1 MNANTFRLTTSRQ
14 RPVEGGLM
22 KIVVLVKHVPEP
34 TASWRFADDF
44 TVERSAIAGR
54 LSELDEYAVEQAV
67 RLAEAGAGVE
77 IAYLTMGP
85 AAAAEGLRKALAM
98 GGDAAVH
105 VVDDAIHGSDAVA
118 TSLVLATA
126 IRRMGF
132 DLVLTGMASTDAEM
146 SVVPV
151 MVADRLGVPSVSS
164 AFAIAVE
171 DDVVKAQR
179 DTDDAIEELTAPLP
193 ALVSVTDRSGE
204 PRYPSFKGIV
214 AGKKKPLATWSLAD
228 LDIAAERVGAGA
240 AGTVVRAARPRPPR
254 QTGTV
259 IPDDGDAAS
268 RLADFLAAN
277 NLL

>member
-1 MNANTFRLTTSRQ
+1 
-14 RPVEGGLM
+14 M

-34 TASWRFADDF
+34 TATWRFADDF
-44 TVERSAIAGR
+44 TVDRSAIAGR

-67 RLAEAGAGVE
+67 RLAEAGDEVE
-77 IAYLTMGP
+77 IVYLTMGP
-85 AAAAEGLRKALAM
+85 AVAAEGLRKALAM

-151 MVADRLGVPSVSS
+151 MVADRLGVPSISS
-164 AFAIAVE
+164 AFALAVA
-171 DDVVKAQR
+171 DGAVTAQR

-214 AGKKKPLATWSLAD
+214 AAKKKPVATWSLAD
-228 LDIAAERVGAGA
+228 LEIAAVRVGARA
-240 AGTVVRAARPRPPR
+240 AGTVVRAAQPRPPR
-254 QTGTV
+254 QAGTV
-259 IPDDGDAAS
+259 IVDEGDAAS